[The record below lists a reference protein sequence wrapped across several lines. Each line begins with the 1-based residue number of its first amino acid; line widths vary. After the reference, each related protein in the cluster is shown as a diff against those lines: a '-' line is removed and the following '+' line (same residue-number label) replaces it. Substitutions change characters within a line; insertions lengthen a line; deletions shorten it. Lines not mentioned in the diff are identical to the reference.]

1 MSNSVNRRDFIK
13 KSAVLSS
20 FFIVPRHVLG
30 NGFLAPSDK
39 INIGFIGAG
48 KQGRGLLKRFV
59 DTGRI
64 NVLAIADPHEGKRNL
79 LLDVHRKDVQ
89 KAGGEVGD
97 KDVQAFGNYPE
108 LLVNKSIDAVVIA
121 TPDHWHAVQ
130 AVQAAQAGKD
140 IYCEKPLSLTVKE
153 GRAMVNATRKN
164 NRVFQTGSM
173 QRSQEYF
180 RKGAELVRNGYLGDI
195 QEILVCVGNP
205 PKDIDFTA
213 QEIPAHLD
221 WQTWLGPNGDAPYNE
236 LLAPTLKDEFWAKW
250 REYKPFGG
258 GYMTDWGAH
267 MYDIA
272 QWALGMDGTGPVSMN
287 PPANYDVNKDKE
299 VKGLQYEYANGIV
312 MKHEN
317 FDRGNAIRFIGTEGT
332 MDISRS
338 FLDLPEKLKN
348 VEPKANDVLL
358 PKTKTHYDDFLDC
371 MQTRNKPLCDVE
383 IGHRTA
389 TVCNI
394 GNIAY
399 ELKRPLQ
406 WNPEKEEFV
415 NDTEANALL
424 GRKLN
429 KPYRI
434 KL

>member
-1 MSNSVNRRDFIK
+1 MNNAINRRDFIK

-39 INIGFIGAG
+39 VNLGFIGAG
-48 KQGRGLLKRFV
+48 KQGRGLLGRFV

-64 NVLAIADPHEGKRNL
+64 NVLAIADPHEKKLEL
-79 LLDVHRKDVQ
+79 LLDNHKKQ
-89 KAGGEVGD
+89 LEKIAGGTVNT
-97 KDVQAFGNYPE
+97 DVKAYANFPE
-108 LLVNKSIDAVVIA
+108 LLENKSIDAVVIA

-130 AVQAAQAGKD
+130 AVRSAEAGKD

-153 GRAMVNATRKN
+153 GRAMVNATRKYG
-164 NRVFQTGSM
+164 RVFQTGSM

-180 RKGAELVRNGYLGDI
+180 RKGAELVYNGYLGDI
-195 QEILVCVGNP
+195 KEILVCVGNP
-205 PKDIDFTA
+205 PKDIDFA
-213 QEIPAHLD
+213 PQEIPAHLD
-221 WQTWLGPNGDAPYNE
+221 WQKWLGPNDDAPYNE
-236 LLAPTLKDEFWAKW
+236 LLAPTLENEFWAKW
-250 REYKPFGG
+250 RDYKPFGG

-272 QWALGMDGTGPVSMN
+272 QWALGMDATGPVSLN
-287 PPANYDVNKDKE
+287 PPTDFDVNKDKE
-299 VKGLQYEYANGIV
+299 VKGLRYGYANGIV

-317 FDRGNAIRFIGTEGT
+317 FGRGNAIRFIGTEGT

-338 FLDLPEKLKN
+338 FLDLPDKLKG
-348 VEPKANDVLL
+348 VEPKAGEVQL
-358 PKTKTHYDDFLDC
+358 PKTKTHYDDFLDA

-383 IGHRTA
+383 VGHRTA

-399 ELKRPLQ
+399 QLKRPLT
-406 WNPEKEEFV
+406 WNPEKEEFA
-415 NDTEANALL
+415 NDKEANALL

-434 KL
+434 KM